1 MTVALP
7 APDVD
12 YRPNIGLVQERH
24 EPTLVL
30 WPGMRQG
37 WTAILTDFS
46 VAFRWPPQ
54 WPRRPA

>member
-7 APDVD
+7 APDVG

-30 WPGMRQG
+30 GPCVRYG
-37 WTAILTDFS
+37 WAAILTYFS
-46 VAFRWPPQ
+46 VAFPWLPQ